1 MLYDQ
6 GIEVNIIDE
15 SEKDGVFYS
24 DMELLYVI
32 QGEIQVRIAETDYIL
47 EKEDI
52 ILLNRGLKSNVK
64 ALDGAIA
71 CSIRYDDRLV
81 SELLKDRNYRFICNS
96 VADGGHSYEKM
107 QKCFRELVCLLVT
120 DSRRSESYK
129 YSLSYQLLD
138 LLAEHFMD
146 CGYAK
151 AAVRD
156 EGAAKLQ
163 EVMRYIDQNFCE
175 KVSLSEIAEKM
186 YLSTSTLSRLF
197 KKQTGIHFAE
207 YVNQVR
213 LKHAVSELLY
223 TGSNITRIAM
233 NSGFSNVSAFNRVF
247 RDYYGIA
254 PTEYRNQN
262 KERMERK
269 FRSKEKLKNK
279 LQQEL
284 QALEKAKDADGP
296 KESVC
301 IEADAAAASH
311 YEKNWNKAINIG
323 SVYNLTLANL
333 QYHVLALTEELG
345 FSYIRVWNVFSKK
358 LMICDGESIGYYNY
372 DKMDTA
378 FDFIVSH
385 HIRVFLDLG
394 KRPDTAVKT
403 PGVSVFYEEEYI
415 EFQSREAWE
424 AMVKDFVHHVV
435 TRYGKEVVETWIFEL
450 SYDMVHG
457 EKNYGCYRDESFD
470 YFQAYQ
476 FVYQTVKCELPKIQ
490 VGGPSALTEY
500 MPDSMENFL
509 KKCVRC
515 QCIPDFISFMLF
527 PYEIIKRDEFYT
539 YRRNL
544 EDSFELDMIRK
555 YKRMLKEQGMEQ
567 CRIYISE
574 WNNSISNRNYLNDSS
589 FRGAYFAKK
598 ICEIWDSVDMICCWM
613 GSDWMSSYY
622 DSRSFINGAS
632 GILTKDGIKKPAW
645 YALDFLNRLG
655 DSVIERGAD
664 HVITKRGDTSYA
676 ILCFNFK
683 GFSCNYFFLE
693 EHEVAPSAIEDL
705 FENADPVRIRITIRN
720 LPVGGEYIVKKHRVN
735 RRHGNILEE
744 WRKFDY
750 DSGLARADIKYIQD
764 VNVPGM
770 ERKRVTAEHN
780 MLRLETELEEHEI
793 MLIHIYKQ
801 KD

>member
-269 FRSKEKLKNK
+269 FWSKEKLKNK
-279 LQQEL
+279 LRQEL
-284 QALEKAKDADGP
+284 QALEKA
-296 KESVC
+296 
-301 IEADAAAASH
+301 
-311 YEKNWNKAINIG
+311 
-323 SVYNLTLANL
+323 
-333 QYHVLALTEELG
+333 
-345 FSYIRVWNVFSKK
+345 
-358 LMICDGESIGYYNY
+358 
-372 DKMDTA
+372 
-378 FDFIVSH
+378 
-385 HIRVFLDLG
+385 
-394 KRPDTAVKT
+394 
-403 PGVSVFYEEEYI
+403 
-415 EFQSREAWE
+415 
-424 AMVKDFVHHVV
+424 
-435 TRYGKEVVETWIFEL
+435 
-450 SYDMVHG
+450 
-457 EKNYGCYRDESFD
+457 
-470 YFQAYQ
+470 
-476 FVYQTVKCELPKIQ
+476 
-490 VGGPSALTEY
+490 
-500 MPDSMENFL
+500 
-509 KKCVRC
+509 
-515 QCIPDFISFMLF
+515 
-527 PYEIIKRDEFYT
+527 
-539 YRRNL
+539 
-544 EDSFELDMIRK
+544 
-555 YKRMLKEQGMEQ
+555 
-567 CRIYISE
+567 
-574 WNNSISNRNYLNDSS
+574 
-589 FRGAYFAKK
+589 
-598 ICEIWDSVDMICCWM
+598 
-613 GSDWMSSYY
+613 
-622 DSRSFINGAS
+622 
-632 GILTKDGIKKPAW
+632 
-645 YALDFLNRLG
+645 
-655 DSVIERGAD
+655 
-664 HVITKRGDTSYA
+664 
-676 ILCFNFK
+676 
-683 GFSCNYFFLE
+683 
-693 EHEVAPSAIEDL
+693 
-705 FENADPVRIRITIRN
+705 
-720 LPVGGEYIVKKHRVN
+720 
-735 RRHGNILEE
+735 
-744 WRKFDY
+744 
-750 DSGLARADIKYIQD
+750 
-764 VNVPGM
+764 
-770 ERKRVTAEHN
+770 
-780 MLRLETELEEHEI
+780 
-793 MLIHIYKQ
+793 
-801 KD
+801 